1 MRRKEF
7 RSRGT
12 ASTAVMEPGD
22 APSASLSQKE
32 IAALAYSYWEARGCQ
47 GGSSEEDWLRAES
60 EMRDRQSQ
68 RSVSAEHS
76 PRTMKQTG

>member
-1 MRRKEF
+1 MQRKEL
-7 RSRGT
+7 RSRST
-12 ASTAVMEPGD
+12 ASTAVLEPGD
-22 APSASLSQKE
+22 APGASLSRTE

-47 GGSSEEDWLRAES
+47 GGSSEEDWLRAER

-68 RSVSAEHS
+68 GKVSAEHS